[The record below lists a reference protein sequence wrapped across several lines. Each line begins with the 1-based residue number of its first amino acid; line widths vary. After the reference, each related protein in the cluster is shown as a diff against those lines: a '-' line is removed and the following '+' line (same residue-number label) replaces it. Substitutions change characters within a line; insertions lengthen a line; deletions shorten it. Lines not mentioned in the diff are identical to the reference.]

1 MTHPSM
7 AELPDA
13 PGARLLGD
21 LARGGANWRVYFE
34 TRADTMPVRGRVHF
48 VTDGAQRSTGWI
60 FVEWSEQDLLK
71 RFHEFSALELWR
83 LLESLA

>member
-1 MTHPSM
+1 MTQPST
-7 AELPDA
+7 AELPDV

-21 LARGGANWRVYFE
+21 LARGGVTWRVYFE
-34 TRADTMPVRGRVHF
+34 TRSDTQPARGRVHF
-48 VTDGAQRSTGWI
+48 VSEAAHRSTGWI
-60 FVEWSEQDLLK
+60 FVEWSEHDLLR